1 LDGEDNKCR
10 VFVKITLGNCPLGR
24 LRKKW
29 EGNIKMNIR
38 EVCNKDEIL
47 IRQSPFRA
55 FGISGIV
62 PSCCTTT
69 GLVT

>member
-1 LDGEDNKCR
+1 LDREDNKCR

-24 LRKKW
+24 LRRKW
-29 EGNIKMNIR
+29 EGNIKMNVR

-55 FGISGIV
+55 
-62 PSCCTTT
+62 
-69 GLVT
+69 LVLVVLYLLAVLPQD